1 MKENSLNSVKSFKV
15 FKDDKRNVIEN
26 NQPTSD
32 ENSLVEESA
41 GESTLNE
48 SSINIIEET
57 KPNLE
62 QNRFECRGCGYIYDP
77 SEGIKKLNIEKNT
90 PFELL
95 DINTFRCPVCRV
107 SKDLYK
113 DIGPKSK
120 PSGFEENLVYGFG
133 FNSLPPGQKN
143 ILIFGGLAFAAA
155 CFLSLYS
162 LH

>member
-1 MKENSLNSVKSFKV
+1 MS
-15 FKDDKRNVIEN
+15 EN
-26 NQPTSD
+26 NQPSFD
-32 ENSLVEESA
+32 ENSIIGKLEDNNPPVEETVA
-41 GESTLNE
+41 IEDK
-48 SSINIIEET
+48 SI
-57 KPNLE
+57 LE

-77 SEGIKKLNIEKNT
+77 SEGIKKLNIAKNT
-90 PFELL
+90 PFEML
-95 DINTFRCPVCRV
+95 DINSFRCPVCRV
-107 SKDLYK
+107 GKDLYK
-113 DIGPKSK
+113 DIGPRSK

>member
-1 MKENSLNSVKSFKV
+1 MSEDIKPSSKNDNLIGDNEN
-15 FKDDKRNVIEN
+15 EN
-26 NQPTSD
+26 TSQGP
-32 ENSLVEESA
+32 L
-41 GESTLNE
+41 G
-48 SSINIIEET
+48 IET
-57 KPNLE
+57 KEDIPNLE
-62 QNRFECRGCGYIYDP
+62 QNRFECRSCGYIYDP
-77 SEGIKKLNIEKNT
+77 SEGNKKLNIPKNT
-90 PFELL
+90 SFDLL
-95 DINTFRCPVCRV
+95 DRNTYRCPVCRAG
-107 SKDLYK
+107 KDFYK

>member
-1 MKENSLNSVKSFKV
+1 MSEDIK
-15 FKDDKRNVIEN
+15 
-26 NQPTSD
+26 PTSNKD
-32 ENSLVEESA
+32 NLIGDNENEKTSQVPL
-41 GESTLNE
+41 GL
-48 SSINIIEET
+48 ET
-57 KPNLE
+57 KEDVPNLE
-62 QNRFECRGCGYIYDP
+62 QNRFECRSCGYIYDP
-77 SEGIKKLNIEKNT
+77 SEGNKKLNIPKNT
-90 PFELL
+90 SFDLL
-95 DINTFRCPVCRV
+95 DRNTYRCPVCRAG
-107 SKDLYK
+107 KDFYK